1 MDLIGNIILWGLD
14 LNSISMINLVMAVG
28 LVIDYSMH
36 MAHNFSLQN
45 SALSR
50 KKRAELAVREM
61 GQPIFLGVCT
71 TFLAILPLGFSSSQA
86 FRVFFKMF
94 FGIVLAGGAHGLI
107 FLPVLLSFMGPT
119 MSVETDSVEAISNV
133 EDASKKSANAEK
145 EEIKTQDVWT
155 VMIMIVKYIW
165 WLRSRRY
172 VLKGTRVVGQFL
184 SPELACKTHVLWFG
198 WTAFLRLSDFIADNE
213 FLIVWLS
220 GIESVHPLFGRQF
233 PLDVTP

>member
-1 MDLIGNIILWGLD
+1 MSRLPDFQVLIVIIVLALVFMDLIGNIILWGLD

-45 SALSR
+45 SALPR

-119 MSVETDSVEAISNV
+119 MSVETSADSVDAISNV
-133 EDASKKSANAEK
+133 EDASKKSANSET
-145 EEIKTQDVWT
+145 EEIKTEDV
-155 VMIMIVKYIW
+155 
-165 WLRSRRY
+165 
-172 VLKGTRVVGQFL
+172 
-184 SPELACKTHVLWFG
+184 
-198 WTAFLRLSDFIADNE
+198 
-213 FLIVWLS
+213 
-220 GIESVHPLFGRQF
+220 
-233 PLDVTP
+233 